1 MAQKLRTWDDSICY
15 SAAAA
20 ARLARLEDG
29 GDGSDAGVG
38 RRYDTGEVVGE
49 ARASARTEL
58 QRLACRGAQLSGVR
72 GGAHLGVAM
81 AAGAA
86 ACFRWRAELPRRL
99 GESRG
104 SATRLDAALGNDS
117 VLAPAGFGKS
127 SAEEGRRRAHTRK
140 WWPTRWRCS
149 VEKWSERGTLGLQGT
164 ARGGAQGRA
173 TMVCCGRRRVVTRR
187 APLGFISSAISDF
200 TAEEPLWQPM
210 PLANIRRQ
218 QRWSEKKSCCH
229 LQLLLPFI
237 SLHRRRAEVDL
248 PPCLPRLRA
257 EGLAGSGTSQL
268 STRGFRLEPGQ
279 TVQLA
284 ASVGWSGRIWACA
297 RRATVAGGCSA
308 PASTPRCSRS
318 PWGRALTRT
327 STTLVAVVP
336 VSRG

>member
-229 LQLLLPFI
+229 LQLLLPVYLAPPPP
-237 SLHRRRAEVDL
+237 SRGRPAAVLASSTRRGPR
-248 PPCLPRLRA
+248 RLRHVA
-257 EGLAGSGTSQL
+257 AVHEG
-268 STRGFRLEPGQ
+268 
-279 TVQLA
+279 VQA
-284 ASVGWSGRIWACA
+284 
-297 RRATVAGGCSA
+297 
-308 PASTPRCSRS
+308 
-318 PWGRALTRT
+318 
-327 STTLVAVVP
+327 
-336 VSRG
+336 